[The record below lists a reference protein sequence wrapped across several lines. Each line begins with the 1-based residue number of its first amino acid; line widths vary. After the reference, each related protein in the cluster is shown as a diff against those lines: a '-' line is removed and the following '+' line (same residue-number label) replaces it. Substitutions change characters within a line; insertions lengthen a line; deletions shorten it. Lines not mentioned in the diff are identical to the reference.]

1 MSTSSK
7 TVGFFRRV
15 CARLFAVSSSLVLS
29 AALPCIHAAETSVLT
44 GSVSNT
50 ATGNLLEG
58 ARVELPRLGLSAL
71 ADLTGRYVLAG
82 VPPGTHDVTVSY
94 IGLDSLQQQVTVA
107 AGQRTTRNFD
117 LTTGIYQLQQF
128 RVTGE
133 REGDAAAITAARN
146 ATNVKNIVSTDSF
159 GYLPNMSVGEVAVY
173 LPGVAGNPAEEGHI
187 STLSVRGMPPGLG
200 SVTVDGGILSSQGG
214 MSRETRLHVIT
225 GAMFD
230 QLELIKGHTPD
241 KGAEGLGGAVN
252 FKSRS
257 PLSMKEKRRITY
269 NFSARVAPSFNQQIP
284 LRERHRAH
292 PLFNLG
298 YQEVFGI
305 FGGERNLGVAVN
317 LFYSENGV
325 GSWLT
330 TRDFQNTTTT
340 PAYLWD
346 YRTSDNYN
354 NRGQK
359 SINVKTDYRLS
370 PTTKLSINTI
380 LNDANERMRRKY
392 EVRAFTNQ
400 SVGTTGTA
408 GVLPGYTDRVTQ
420 VRASTASTIDNTMT
434 GPNNFYNRLR
444 LVDAGIEHQFDRWQI
459 DYNAVYNWTK
469 INSGNGRGAV
479 LINRLTNVGWIL
491 DRTQSDFHPK
501 FIQTEGPDMRN
512 PANYWPA
519 PQGLAHA
526 KAVATDEVKELR
538 GNARYTLST
547 EIPLYLKTGLRWREQ
562 ENYNSTIS
570 RRWNY
575 TGTTA
580 LPADP
585 TLFMFD
591 ERKTGRHMPQWEASQ
606 FMRDLNPT
614 TPSVWDE
621 DVYFREQNKF
631 TGTRDVTETVY
642 AGYLMASGK
651 LGRSGFLGRTGF
663 ITGVRREKTEVKSW
677 GWVRARVATSN
688 AARLADPVGA
698 AQRDYAA
705 NKRDLEGG
713 YSRSFPSAHLTHD
726 ITSSLKARLA
736 WSTSY
741 GRPSMNNFLPNESI
755 NETAQT
761 LSVNNPGLQ
770 PQMANNWD
778 ATLDYYFEPVGNL
791 SAGWFHKKI
800 NDYIVSGII
809 AGTIPGGLDNGYNG
823 EYQGFTKLTSDN
835 AGTAYCQGWE
845 LSYQQQFTFLPGALK
860 GMGGFANYT
869 TLVTHGDFGGRTPL
883 SGGQIAGFIPRTA
896 NAGLTWRYR
905 GLSSRVLVNHTGEY
919 ITSYSAGSVG
929 RNIYRYKRTIVNL
942 GFAYQIRPAV
952 QLTWDISNLFN
963 APLASY
969 RGIPDQM
976 QSTGILGT
984 TMNFGVNG
992 RF

>member
-1 MSTSSK
+1 MSTEFRAHRVS
-7 TVGFFRRV
+7 FRRLR
-15 CARLFAVSSSLVLS
+15 RLFVFVHLVLGLVPLWS
-29 AALPCIHAAETSVLT
+29 RAADTGTLT
-44 GSVSNT
+44 GAVSNT

-58 ARVELPRLGLSAL
+58 AKIELPQLGVTAL
-71 ADLTGRYVLAG
+71 TDNTGRYVLPGVPAG
-82 VPPGTHDVTVSY
+82 VYDVVASY
-94 IGLDSLQQQVTVA
+94 IGLDPVRMQVTVG
-107 AGQRTTRNFD
+107 AGQRVTRDFD
-117 LTTGIYQLQQF
+117 LTTGIYRLSKF

-159 GYLPNMSVGEVAVY
+159 GYLPNMSVGEVAIF

-214 MSRETRLHVIT
+214 MSRETRVHVIT

-241 KGAEGLGGAVN
+241 RGAEGLGGAVN

-257 PLSMKEKRRITY
+257 PLSMREKRRVTY
-269 NFSARVAPSFNQQIP
+269 NFVMRTAPSFTQQIP
-284 LRERHRAH
+284 KREQHRSH
-292 PLFNLG
+292 PILNLG
-298 YQEVFGI
+298 YQEVFSA
-305 FGGERNLGVAVN
+305 FGGERNLGLAVN
-317 LFYSENGV
+317 VFYSENGV

-330 TRDFQNTTTT
+330 TRDFQNTTTQ

-359 SINVKTDYRLS
+359 SINLKTDYRLS

-380 LNDANERMRRKY
+380 LNDANERMRRKW
-392 EVRAFTNQ
+392 EVRAFTSQ

-444 LVDAGIEHQFDRWQI
+444 LVDAGIEHELDRWQI
-459 DYNAVYNWTK
+459 DYNAAYNHTK

-479 LINRLTNVGWIL
+479 LINRLTNIGWIL
-491 DRTQSDFHPK
+491 DRRESDLYPK

-512 PANYWPA
+512 PANYRPA

-526 KAVATDEVKELR
+526 KAVATDDVKELR
-538 GNARYTLST
+538 GNFRYTLPT
-547 EIPLYLKTGLRWREQ
+547 EAPLFLKTGLRWREQ
-562 ENYNSTIS
+562 EDYSSTIS

-585 TLFMFD
+585 TLSMFD
-591 ERKTGRHMPQWEASQ
+591 ERKTGRHLPQWEASD
-606 FMRDLNPT
+606 FMRDLQPANPA
-614 TPSVWDE
+614 VWNE

-663 ITGVRREKTEVKSW
+663 ISGVRTEKTEVKSW
-677 GWVRARVATSN
+677 GWVRARVVSTTAQR
-688 AARLADPVGA
+688 AADPVGA
-698 AQRDYAA
+698 AARDYAA
-705 NKRDLEGG
+705 NQRDLEGS
-713 YSRSFPSAHLTHD
+713 YTKSFPSAHLMHD
-726 ITSSLKARLA
+726 ITPSLKARVA

-741 GRPSMNNFLPNESI
+741 GRPSMNNFLPNESP
-755 NETAQT
+755 NENNQT
-761 LSVNNPGLQ
+761 LTINNPSLQ
-770 PQMANNWD
+770 PQMAHNWD
-778 ATLDYYFEPVGNL
+778 TTLDYYFEPVGNL
-791 SAGWFHKKI
+791 SVGWFHKKI
-800 NDYIVSGII
+800 TDYIVSGII

-845 LSYQQQFTFLPGALK
+845 LSYQQQFTFLPGPLK
-860 GMGGFANYT
+860 GLGGFANYT
-869 TLVTHGDFGGRTPL
+869 TLMTHGDFGGRTQL
-883 SGGQIAGFIPRTA
+883 TGGQIAGFIPKTA
-896 NAGLTWRYR
+896 NAGLNWRYR
-905 GLSSRVLVNHTGEY
+905 GFSSRVLVNHSGEY
-919 ITSYSAGSVG
+919 ITSYSASSAG
-929 RNIYRYKRTIVNL
+929 RSIHRYKRTIVNM

-952 QLTWDISNLFN
+952 QLTLDISNVFN
-963 APLASY
+963 EPLAFY

-984 TMNFGVNG
+984 TMNFGVSG

>member
-1 MSTSSK
+1 MITAPARFPAICRRFARRFALLISLL
-7 TVGFFRRV
+7 VG
-15 CARLFAVSSSLVLS
+15 S
-29 AALPCIHAAETSVLT
+29 ALCIHAADSGTLT
-44 GSVSNT
+44 GTISNT

-58 ARVELPRLGLSAL
+58 AKVELPQLGLTAL
-71 ADLTGRYVLAG
+71 ADNTGRYVLAG
-82 VPPGTHDVTVSY
+82 IPPGTHEVLVSY
-94 IGLDSLQQQVTVA
+94 IGLDPVRQQVSIA
-107 AGQRTTRNFD
+107 PGQRTTHNID
-117 LTTGIYQLQQF
+117 LTSGIYRLQEY

-146 ATNVKNIVSTDSF
+146 STNVKNIVSTDSF
-159 GYLPNMSVGEVAVY
+159 GYLPNMSVGEVAVF
-173 LPGVAGNPAEEGHI
+173 LPGVAGNIAEEGHV

-214 MSRETRLHVIT
+214 MSRETRVHVIT

-257 PLSMKEKRRITY
+257 PLSMREKRRVTY
-269 NFSARVAPSFNQQIP
+269 NFSARVAPSFTQQIP
-284 LRERHRAH
+284 IRERHRAH
-292 PLFNLG
+292 PILNLG
-298 YQEVFGI
+298 YQEVFDV
-305 FGGERNLGVAVN
+305 FGGERNLGLAVN
-317 LFYSENGV
+317 VFYSENGV

-330 TRDFQNTTTT
+330 TRDFQNTTTQ

-359 SINVKTDYRLS
+359 SINVKADYRLT
-370 PTTKLSINTI
+370 PKTKLSINTI
-380 LNDANERMRRKY
+380 VNDANERMRRKW

-420 VRASTASTIDNTMT
+420 VRASTGSTIDNTMT

-444 LVDAGIEHQFDRWQI
+444 LVDVGVEHEFDRWQI
-459 DYNAVYNWTK
+459 DYNAGYNHTK

-491 DRTQSDFHPK
+491 DRRESDLYPK

-512 PANYWPA
+512 PANYRPA

-526 KAVATDEVKELR
+526 KAVATDDVKEVR
-538 GNARYTLST
+538 GNARYTVLT
-547 EIPLYLKTGLRWREQ
+547 EFPLYLKTGLRWREQ
-562 ENYNSTIS
+562 ENYNSTLS

-585 TLFMFD
+585 TLYMFD
-591 ERKTGRHMPQWEASQ
+591 ERKTGRFMPQWEASQ
-606 FMRDLNPT
+606 FMSNLNPAN
-614 TPSVWDE
+614 PSVWDE

-651 LGRSGFLGRTGF
+651 LGRSGFLSRTGF
-663 ITGVRREKTEVKSW
+663 IAGVRTEKTEVESW
-677 GWVRARVATSN
+677 GWVRARMASST
-688 AARLADPVGA
+688 ALRTADPVRA
-698 AQRDYAA
+698 AQQDYAA
-705 NKRDLEGG
+705 NKRDLEGS
-713 YSRSFPSAHLTHD
+713 YTKSFPSAHLTHD
-726 ITSSLKARLA
+726 ITPSLKGRVA

-741 GRPSMNNFLPNESI
+741 GRPAMNNYLPNESP
-755 NETAQT
+755 NEGNQT
-761 LSVNNPGLQ
+761 LTINNPSLQ
-770 PQMANNWD
+770 PQMAHNWD
-778 ATLDYYFEPVGNL
+778 ATLDYYFEPVGNF
-791 SAGWFHKKI
+791 SVGWFHKKI
-800 NDYIVSGII
+800 TDYIVTGVI

-845 LSYQQQFTFLPGALK
+845 FSYQQQFTFLPGLLK
-860 GMGGFANYT
+860 GLGGFANYT
-869 TLVTHGDFGGRTPL
+869 RLMTHGDFGGRSQL
-883 SGGQIAGFIPRTA
+883 STGQIAGFVPKTA
-896 NAGLTWRYR
+896 NAGVTWRYR
-905 GLSSRVLVNHTGEY
+905 RLSSRVLVNHTGEY
-919 ITSYSAGSVG
+919 LTSFSAASAG
-929 RNIYRYKRTIVNL
+929 RNIFRYKRTIVNVGL
-942 GFAYQIRPAV
+942 AYQIRPAV
-952 QLTWDISNLFN
+952 QLTLDVSNLFN
-963 APLASY
+963 EPLAFY

-984 TMNFGVNG
+984 TMNFGVSG